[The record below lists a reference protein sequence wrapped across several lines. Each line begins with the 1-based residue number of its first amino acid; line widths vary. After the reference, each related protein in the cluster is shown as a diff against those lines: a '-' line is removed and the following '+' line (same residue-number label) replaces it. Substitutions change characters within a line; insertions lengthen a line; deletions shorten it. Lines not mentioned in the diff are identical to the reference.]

1 MLKRKLFLISALL
14 LIPQLG
20 FAWVASM
27 GKVGRDESVRYQSSN
42 PKVELKPT
50 RSLNQASS
58 EECYL
63 FAFVGALEVANQNG
77 WRRPTAPEISAEFLF
92 MEKMKA
98 WAKDILNRNLA
109 LEAGHYFHRGGDI
122 DQALRL
128 SVEEG
133 LLPQELFWP
142 KKEFAFWDHEQI
154 YTRSREIV
162 KESRSAIRQA
172 QSEPEK
178 QRLIARVLKKIEVVM
193 ARQGLPIPESFRWG
207 SRTWTAT
214 QFEQAVG
221 IKRSTQLFMMYPKGK
236 WDMGD
241 PWDLRRSLYE
251 LVEFFNGA
259 FRYRQSSWS
268 RIWDYIF
275 RSIDQGLPTLLSMKW
290 GNTYHVM
297 NAVGYE
303 YNGQNRVV
311 AVKMKNS
318 WGDEYGDRG
327 YAYFQ
332 PADLE
337 KHVTSIWG
345 FWTPALQQ

>member
-1 MLKRKLFLISALL
+1 MLKRNLFLISALF
-14 LIPQLG
+14 LIPQISR
-20 FAWVASM
+20 AWVAYM
-27 GKVGRDESVRYQSSN
+27 GKVGHSDPVLYQSSN
-42 PKVELKPT
+42 PRVELKPT
-50 RSLNQASS
+50 RSLNQAGS

-77 WRRPTAPEISAEFLF
+77 WRRPSAPAISAEFLF

-98 WAKDILNRNLA
+98 WAKDILSRNLA
-109 LEAGHYFHRGGDI
+109 INAGHYFHRGGDI
-122 DQALRL
+122 HHALRV

-133 LLPQELFWP
+133 LLPQDLFKP
-142 KKEFAFWDHEQI
+142 QLEFADWDQEQI
-154 YTRSREIV
+154 YARSLEIV
-162 KESRSAIRQA
+162 KESRATVRQA

-178 QRLIARVLKKIEVVM
+178 QRLIARALKRIESVM
-193 ARQGLPIPESFRWG
+193 ARQGLPIPDSFRWG
-207 SRTWTAT
+207 SRTWTAQ
-214 QFEQAVG
+214 QFEQSVG

-236 WDMGD
+236 WDMGE

-259 FRYRQSSWS
+259 FRYRQSPWS
-268 RIWDYIF
+268 RIWDYVF
-275 RSIDQGLPTLLSMKW
+275 RSIDQGLPALLSMKW
-290 GNTYHVM
+290 GSSYHVL

-303 YNGQNRVV
+303 YNSQNRVV

-337 KHVTSIWG
+337 KHVTSVWG
-345 FWTPALQQ
+345 FWTPALQ